1 MVLEQLT
8 LIRVGFFSDGV
19 NLTPSLYF
27 LLRVK
32 SRFEHA
38 VVLKRITDNLDKFN
52 FFKINFQG
60 KLCQFIHIE
69 K

>member
-1 MVLEQLT
+1 MVLKQLT
-8 LIRVGFFSDGV
+8 LIRVGFFSVGV

-38 VVLKRITDNLDKFN
+38 VALERKP
-52 FFKINFQG
+52 
-60 KLCQFIHIE
+60 
-69 K
+69 